1 MFFWIINHVR
11 LLKLC
16 KKKERKIKIW
26 KKYTYFYLSS
36 SSICISFIVIFI
48 LCFIHELPC
57 FRISCRESSVPLSMF
72 NLLCVWKWK
81 HKCCTLFYMF
91 LQIRSTGCVLNK
103 NSRMRHNSG
112 EKAKKLT
119 SPRRLTSITR
129 DIFNVSVCGVFI
141 WVCGYKANHN
151 LQFRNSFKWGCYY
164 SRDFRAEFSF
174 ISVIFY

>member
-1 MFFWIINHVR
+1 MESV
-11 LLKLC
+11 
-16 KKKERKIKIW
+16 KKKIYI
-26 KKYTYFYLSS
+26 FL
-36 SSICISFIVIFI
+36 SFIFFYMYFFHSY
-48 LCFIHELPC
+48 LYFALYTQLLC

-72 NLLCVWKWK
+72 NLLWVWKWK

-112 EKAKKLT
+112 EKSKKLT

-151 LQFRNSFKWGCYY
+151 LQLRNSFKWGCYY
-164 SRDFRAEFSF
+164 SGDFRAEFFF